1 MEAIRELVLPA
12 APALVAGPAGAVWLD
27 RDGEIH
33 ALSAA
38 AVAKRLRDDPPPL
51 LCHLPATARRLGRDP
66 FPALDILELFA
77 FARPGRFC
85 VPTPRGVA
93 VALGLGAPADHEGE
107 AAALPRMAEAL
118 LAGLAESRDHEQAV
132 AVAQAMHAGGWPW
145 GRFVLAALGAA
156 VDATPTAF
164 RGLEVWRR
172 LPEWQDEAPP
182 PPPGNAAVH
191 PNAARRRLSDMLGED
206 AEPRPSQADYA
217 SAVSQAFAPRDAAGA
232 PHVVLAEAG
241 TGVGKTLGY
250 IAPASLWAEANG
262 APVWISTYTRN
273 LQHQID
279 GELDRLFPDAAIK
292 EGQVVIRKGR
302 ENYLCLLNME
312 EAVRG
317 VAAQRQNAVALGLLA
332 RWAATDRH
340 GDLTGAGFPAWL
352 VEIAGQARTLGLAD
366 RRGECIYSACAHY
379 GKCFI
384 ERSARRAKR
393 AKLVIANHAL
403 VMVQA
408 ARAASAFPAF
418 AEAAPAHSL
427 TRPPTVYDPDGWP
440 GGAEGRGRKDA
451 RSVSDPASRPTRYV
465 FDEGHHVFDAA
476 DSAFSAALTGREAA
490 ELRRWLRGVEGR
502 RRGRSRGLKARIEDL
517 VLDDE
522 QGLEAL
528 QAALQAA
535 AALPGEGWGARLAE
549 GRPAGPAEAFL
560 AAVRGQVYARA
571 SDPDSPFDI
580 ECETNDPVPG
590 LIEAAAAL
598 EDALAR
604 LAEPLQRLRRALA
617 DRLDAEAAEL
627 DTATR
632 NRIEAVA
639 RSIEHRAGD
648 ALAAWRSMLAG
659 LGQEPASDFVDWFQV
674 DRARD
679 RDVDVGMHRHWV
691 DPTEP
696 FAAAVAG
703 PAHGVTVTSATLTDG
718 SGDIEADWQGAEL
731 RTGASHLPAPAIRVA
746 VPSPFDYAAQ
756 TRVLVVTDVRK
767 DDLGQVAAALRELF
781 LAAGGGA
788 LGLFTAIGRLR
799 AVHGRLAA
807 ALDEAGLPLYAQ
819 HVDQMSLPT
828 LIDIFRAERDAC
840 LLGTDAVRDG
850 VDVPGPALRLI
861 VFDRVPWPRPTI
873 LHKARRAHFGGRAW
887 DDAITR
893 LRLKQAFGRLVRR
906 ADDHGVFVLL
916 DPMMPSRLSG
926 AFPAGAQPRRV
937 GLAEAVAEVGAFLGD
952 HPGR

>member
-1 MEAIRELVLPA
+1 METIGDILVPD
-12 APALVAGPAGAVWLD
+12 APVLVAGPAGAVWLD

-33 ALSAA
+33 QLAAA
-38 AVAKRLRDDPPPL
+38 AVAKRLRDGPPPL

-93 VALGLGAPADHEGE
+93 TALGLAAPADHEGE
-107 AAALPRMAEAL
+107 AAALPRMAAAL
-118 LAGLAESRDHEQAV
+118 LSGLAESRDREQAA
-132 AVAQAMHAGGWPW
+132 AVAQAMQAGGWPW
-145 GRFVLAALGAA
+145 GRFVLAALGAP
-156 VDATPTAF
+156 VDSTPTAF

-172 LPEWQDEAPP
+172 LPEWEDEAPP

-191 PNAARRRLSDMLGED
+191 PNAARRRLADMLGED

-232 PHVVLAEAG
+232 PHLVLAEAG

-292 EGQVVIRKGR
+292 ENRVVIRKGR

-317 VAAQRQNAVALGLLA
+317 VAVQRGNAVALGLLA
-332 RWAATDRH
+332 RWAAADRD
-340 GDLTGAGFPAWL
+340 GDLTGGGFPAWL
-352 VEIAGQARTLGLAD
+352 IEIAGRARTLGLAD
-366 RRGECIYSACAHY
+366 RRGECIYSACQHY

-408 ARAASAFPAF
+408 ARAAN
-418 AEAAPAHSL
+418 
-427 TRPPTVYDPDGWP
+427 
-440 GGAEGRGRKDA
+440 
-451 RSVSDPASRPTRYV
+451 DPASRPTRYV

-502 RRGRSRGLKARIEDL
+502 RRGRSRGLKARVEDL
-517 VLDDE
+517 ILDDE

-535 AALPGEGWGARLAE
+535 AALPGEGWAARLAE
-549 GRPAGPAEAFL
+549 GRPAGAAEAFL

-604 LAEPLQRLRRALA
+604 LAEPLRRLRRSLL

-639 RSIEHRAGD
+639 RSIEHRAGE
-648 ALAAWRSMLAG
+648 ALSAWRSMLAG
-659 LGQEPASDFVDWFQV
+659 LGQEPGSDFVDWFQV
-674 DRARD
+674 DRAQD
-679 RDVDVGMHRHWV
+679 RDVDVGMHRHWI

-696 FAAAVAG
+696 FAQAVAG
-703 PAHGVTVTSATLTDG
+703 PAHGLTVTSATLTDG
-718 SGDIEADWQGAEL
+718 SGDVEADWQGAEM
-731 RTGASHLPAPAIRVA
+731 RTGANHLPTPAIRVA

-873 LHKARRAHFGGRAW
+873 LHKARRARFGGRAW

-916 DPMMPSRLSG
+916 DPMMPSRLAG
-926 AFPAGAQPRRV
+926 AFPEAAQPRRV
-937 GLAEAVAEVGAFLGD
+937 GLAEAVAEVGAFLGGQ
-952 HPGR
+952 PGK

>member
-1 MEAIRELVLPA
+1 MEAIRDIVLPD
-12 APALVAGPAGAVWLD
+12 APSLVAGPAGAVWLD

-33 ALSAA
+33 ALAPD
-38 AVAKRLRDDPPPL
+38 AVGPRLRGGPPPV
-51 LCHLPATARRLGRDP
+51 LCHLPATARRLGLDP
-66 FPALDILELFA
+66 FPSLDIMELFA

-85 VPTPRGVA
+85 VPTPRGLA
-93 VALGLGAPADHEGE
+93 IALGLTPPHDHEGE
-107 AAALPRMAEAL
+107 AIALMRMAEAL
-118 LAGLAESRDHEQAV
+118 LSGLAESDGRKQAV
-132 AVAQAMHAGGWPW
+132 AVAQAMQAGGWPW
-145 GRFVLAALGAA
+145 GHFVLAAFGAS
-156 VDATPTAF
+156 VDATPAAAW

-172 LPEWQDEAPP
+172 LPEWEDEAPP
-182 PPPGNAAVH
+182 PPPGNKPVD
-191 PNAARRRLSDMLGED
+191 PTDARHRLAEMLGED

-217 SAVSQAFAPRDAAGA
+217 SAVTQAFAPRDVAGA
-232 PHVVLAEAG
+232 PHFVLAEAG

-292 EGQVVIRKGR
+292 ANRVVIRKGR

-312 EAVRG
+312 EAVCG
-317 VAAQRQNAVALGLLA
+317 VAVQRATAVPLGLLA
-332 RWAATDRH
+332 RWVAADRD
-340 GDLTGAGFPAWL
+340 GDLTGGGFPAWL
-352 VEIAGQARTLGLAD
+352 IEIAGRPRTLGLAD
-366 RRGECIYSACAHY
+366 RRGECIYSACSHY

-384 ERSARRAKR
+384 EHSARRAKR
-393 AKLVIANHAL
+393 ASLVIANHAL

-408 ARAASAFPAF
+408 AR
-418 AEAAPAHSL
+418 
-427 TRPPTVYDPDGWP
+427 
-440 GGAEGRGRKDA
+440 GAN
-451 RSVSDPASRPTRYV
+451 DPASRPTRYV

-502 RRGRSRGLKARIEDL
+502 RQGRSRGLKARIEDL
-517 VLDDE
+517 LIDDE

-535 AALPGEGWGARLAE
+535 AALPGEGWAARLAE
-549 GRPAGPAEAFL
+549 GRPAGATEAFL

-580 ECETNDPVPG
+580 ECETSEPVPG

-598 EDALAR
+598 DGALDR
-604 LAEPLQRLRRALA
+604 LAHPLKQLQRALT
-617 DRLDAEAAEL
+617 DRLDDEAAEL

-639 RSIEHRAGD
+639 RSVEHRAGE
-648 ALAAWRSMLAG
+648 ALSAWRSMLAG
-659 LGQEPASDFVDWFQV
+659 LGATPGEDFVDWFQV
-674 DRARD
+674 DRAHD

-696 FAAAVAG
+696 FAKAVAG

-718 SGDIEADWQGAEL
+718 SGDVEADWAAAEM
-731 RTGASHLPAPAIRVA
+731 RTGARHLPAPAIRVS

-756 TRVLVVTDVRK
+756 TRVFVVTDVRK
-767 DDLGQVAAALRELF
+767 DDLGQVAAACRELF

-799 AVHGRLAA
+799 AVHRRLAG
-807 ALDEAGLPLYAQ
+807 ALDDAGLSLYAQ

-873 LHKARRAHFGGRAW
+873 LHKARRGRFGGRTW
-887 DDAITR
+887 DDSITR

-916 DPMMPSRLSG
+916 DPMMPSRLAG
-926 AFPAGAQPRRV
+926 AFPDGAQPRRF
-937 GLAEAVAEVGAFLGD
+937 GLAEAVAEVRSFLG
-952 HPGR
+952 G